1 MSVCVRKWHQN
12 LASKFGLT
20 PHPRGPHT
28 KKILYT
34 QINISDSRLLH
45 FYPAHFFYLSLPNPS
60 VSIHLSLYIS
70 ICLKRFLF
78 RTTYISIYLFTHHYL
93 SPSLVFAY
101 FASPGGARRAGAAG
115 RGGGQGSLKAKI
127 SITRKQPKNF
137 LAQTKQQNFLSMKFY
152 LHPIHTPHNCT

>member
-1 MSVCVRKWHQN
+1 MCVCKAFGRICTYGLPKWAFMSVCVRKWHQN

-78 RTTYISIYLFTHHYL
+78 SHNLHLYLFIYPPL
-93 SPSLVFAY
+93 SITIFGFCVFCK
-101 FASPGGARRAGAAG
+101 PGRGAAG
-115 RGGGQGSLKAKI
+115 RGGGQGRRAGLFKSKD
-127 SITRKQPKNF
+127 
-137 LAQTKQQNFLSMKFY
+137 FY
-152 LHPIHTPHNCT
+152 HT

>member
-1 MSVCVRKWHQN
+1 MCVCKAFGRICTYGLPKWAFMSVCVRKWHQN

-45 FYPAHFFYLSLPNPS
+45 FYPAHFFYLSLPQPQLFLYIYLYTFLS
-60 VSIHLSLYIS
+60 VSNDFY
-70 ICLKRFLF
+70 F

-115 RGGGQGSLKAKI
+115 RAL
-127 SITRKQPKNF
+127 
-137 LAQTKQQNFLSMKFY
+137 
-152 LHPIHTPHNCT
+152 